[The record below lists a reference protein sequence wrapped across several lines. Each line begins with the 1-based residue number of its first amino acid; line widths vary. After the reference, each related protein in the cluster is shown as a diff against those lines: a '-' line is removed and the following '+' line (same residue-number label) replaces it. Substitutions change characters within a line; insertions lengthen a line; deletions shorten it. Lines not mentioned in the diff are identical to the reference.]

1 MKKNKMIRAAS
12 GVMILTMLSTCATA
26 NAYAKYTT
34 ADNGEDS
41 ARVAKWG
48 VKVLVSGDLFGAHYL
63 NEKLDNKISAEYTG
77 SADSSKTAAGAE
89 NIVAPGTNSD
99 KGVAIVISGTPEV
112 ENKVTFESDTSQN
125 KDIYLKAGKYGTLVK
140 AEKITQENF
149 PDGEFYWYD
158 SVTSQYVRQTEYLK
172 NHAEGYYEV
181 HDQVALE
188 NDYFPL
194 KWTISGAGNNE
205 YSTVNEMA
213 GALKKEYNGTNQSL
227 VTLDKFSY
235 INWSWD
241 FDDSGKGTN
250 DGADTI
256 LGNIIAANS
265 EAIPVKTT
273 DEGEHYVTLTEDTD
287 YCTDVAFNYSIA
299 ITQVD

>member
-48 VKVLVSGDLFGAHYL
+48 VKALVSGDLFGAHYV
-63 NEKLDNKISAEYTG
+63 NEKMDNKISAEYTG
-77 SADSSKTAAGAE
+77 SVDSSKAAENAA

-99 KGVAIVISGTPEV
+99 KGVAIIVSGTPEV
-112 ENKVTFESDTSQN
+112 ENKVTFESDASQN

-149 PDGEFYWYD
+149 KDGEFYKFD
-158 SVTSQYVRQTEYLK
+158 SGSDEYIRQTDYVK
-172 NHAEGYYEV
+172 NNAENYYEL
-181 HDQVALE
+181 HDKVNLE
-188 NDYFPL
+188 RDYFPV
-194 KWTISGAGNNE
+194 KWMVSGAANNE
-205 YSTVNEMA
+205 YDTVNAMA
-213 GALKKEYNGTNQSL
+213 TALQNEYNKTNQSL

-287 YCTDVAFNYSIA
+287 YCIDVAFNYSIA

>member
-48 VKVLVSGDLFGAHYL
+48 VKALVSGDLFGAHYL
-63 NEKLDNKISAEYTG
+63 NGELDNKIAAEYTG
-77 SADSSKTAAGAE
+77 SVDSSKKAE
-89 NIVAPGTNSD
+89 NATNIVAPGTSSD
-99 KGVAIVISGTPEV
+99 KGIAIMVSGTPEV
-112 ENKVTFESDTSQN
+112 ANKVIFESDLTQN
-125 KDIYLKAGKYGTLVK
+125 KDICLKAGKYGTLVK

-149 PDGEFYWYD
+149 STGEYYLYD
-158 SVTSQYVRQTEYLK
+158 ESNSMYVLQNDFVKGDANR
-172 NHAEGYYEV
+172 YYEI
-181 HDQVALE
+181 HDDVE
-188 NDYFPL
+188 VNEDYYPI
-194 KWTISGAGNNE
+194 KWTVSGAANNE
-205 YSTVNEMA
+205 YDTVNAMA
-213 GALKKEYNGTNQSL
+213 TALQNEYNKTNQSL

-250 DGADTI
+250 DGVDTI